1 MYVHIFNSPLVL
13 FKQRN
18 NKQSLISKHKKMKT
32 GIFQIDYVYF
42 WNVNHI
48 LILLQSLSRSCW
60 TYVTSIF
67 DYIAMCAVVSTYVL
81 VPINHSTNEILLD
94 NGG

>member
-42 WNVNHI
+42 
-48 LILLQSLSRSCW
+48 
-60 TYVTSIF
+60 
-67 DYIAMCAVVSTYVL
+67 
-81 VPINHSTNEILLD
+81 
-94 NGG
+94 